1 VQAFEVRRR
10 HDLVADDAGLIDAA
24 LFLVIIARVYLRA
37 LQGGRGPA
45 ADRLSAPRVS
55 YGANITSQFR
65 QADEQMA
72 RAVKQTQAALLL
84 GRLGRQGIACWLW

>member
-37 LQGGRGPA
+37 LQGGRGLHALRVTSEHA
-45 ADRLSAPRVS
+45 ARP
-55 YGANITSQFR
+55 
-65 QADEQMA
+65 
-72 RAVKQTQAALLL
+72 
-84 GRLGRQGIACWLW
+84 